1 MSFKIL
7 HKYIWKS
14 LIRNILLST
23 ISLVLLF
30 LVFDF
35 FDRIDNIL
43 PKEPGFFIVFQYFFF
58 KIPQFIVLTLPIAF
72 VIATLFTYGLLSKNS
87 EMTAMRASGLRI
99 SWLARPL
106 ILTAF
111 LFSVFNLLCS
121 EIIVPAS
128 VRRVKEIYNIDI
140 LQKDLQ
146 GTYSQNNIWWREQD
160 NFYSIEAFDSRDSS
174 LHTFSKFKINP
185 DYQVKR
191 RENSNRVDWINSDL
205 GWNMRDVEKLEFE
218 NNQIIQTIRFE
229 RLPLLIDN
237 QPADFFL
244 DDTEPLAMTYQQLQ
258 SYIKEQKDNGQKT
271 EDLLPDLYSKM
282 SFPFVILICS
292 LAVIPLAI
300 RPARSGSMAASFI
313 FGVLLCFAYFAVHSF
328 SLALGRAELI
338 SPFLSAW
345 MGNLVL
351 GIVALFLYIGAEVPE

>member
-14 LIRNILLST
+14 LIRNVLLSN

-43 PKEPGFFIVFQYFFF
+43 PKDPDFIVVLQYFIF
-58 KIPQFIVLTLPIAF
+58 KIPQFFVLSLPIAF

-111 LFSVFNLLCS
+111 LFSIFNLFCS
-121 EIIVPAS
+121 EVIVPAS

-146 GTYSQNNIWWREQD
+146 GTYSQNNIWWRED
-160 NFYSIEAFDSRDSS
+160 SNFYSIEAFDSRDSS
-174 LHTFSKFKINP
+174 LHTFSMFNIDPN
-185 DYQVKR
+185 YQVKR
-191 RENSNRVDWINSDL
+191 RENSPRVDWINPAL
-205 GWNMRDVEKLEFE
+205 GWNMQDVQKLDFKQ
-218 NNQIIQTIRFE
+218 NKIANTIYFD

-244 DDTEPLAMTYQQLQ
+244 DDTEPLAMTFDQLQ
-258 SYIKEQKDNGQKT
+258 NYIKEQKENGQKT
-271 EDLLPDLYSKM
+271 DDLLPDLYSKL

-292 LAVIPLAI
+292 LAVLPLAI

-313 FGVLLCFAYFAVHSF
+313 FGVLICFAYFAVHSF
-328 SLALGRAELI
+328 SLALGRAELV

-351 GIVALFLYIGAEVPE
+351 SFVALFLYIGAEVPE